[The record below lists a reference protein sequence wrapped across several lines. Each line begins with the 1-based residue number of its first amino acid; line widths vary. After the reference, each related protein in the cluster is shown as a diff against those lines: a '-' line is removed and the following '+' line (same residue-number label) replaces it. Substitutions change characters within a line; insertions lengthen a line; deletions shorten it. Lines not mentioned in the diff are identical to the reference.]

1 MPRSPIL
8 IASGLIVIVNL
19 GCSPAERSE
28 SGEIESAGS
37 VDAFALRVGDCYDDQ
52 MFSSDGFSEV
62 SDVPGVPCSVAHDN
76 EVYATFDLSG
86 SEFPGDD
93 EVVELADEGCLDRFE
108 GAIGATYEESVL
120 LITTLYPTRA
130 SWTQAEDREV
140 ICGAYHMELEKLT
153 GSVLN
158 SGM

>member
-1 MPRSPIL
+1 MPRSRIL
-8 IASGLIVIVNL
+8 IVSALLVIMNL
-19 GCSPAERSE
+19 GCAPAERGE
-28 SGEIESAGS
+28 SGEIETAGS
-37 VDAFALRVGDCYDDQ
+37 VDAFTLRVGDCYDDQ
-52 MFSSDGFSEV
+52 MFSSDGVSE
-62 SDVPGVPCSVAHDN
+62 VPGVPCGVAHDN

-108 GAIGATYEESVL
+108 AAIGATYEESVL
-120 LITTLYPTRA
+120 MITTLYPTRA
-130 SWTQAEDREV
+130 SWAQAKDREV
-140 ICGAYHMELEKLT
+140 ICGAYQMDLEKLT